1 MSYLIF
7 KEHPVALGS
16 PGQGCVFYAF
26 LISRQ
31 AVFANFLFAL
41 LKLALAHLNPLHNP
55 LRLAPLA
62 VSVDA
67 HYRDP
72 KLLRK
77 GFFAPKRSSEQ
88 VFTSPSKTTPKG
100 TKYGQFQAIFPNKKR
115 RNAAFGFDLRRC
127 QCLSALGLTCCWPYG

>member
-26 LISRQ
+26 LLSRQ

-41 LKLALAHLNPLHNP
+41 LKFAFAHFNHLHNP
-55 LRLAPLA
+55 PRLAPRA

-67 HYRDP
+67 HYREP

-77 GFFAPKRSSEQ
+77 SFLEENLGFYRVRSFCEL
-88 VFTSPSKTTPKG
+88 
-100 TKYGQFQAIFPNKKR
+100 NE
-115 RNAAFGFDLRRC
+115 
-127 QCLSALGLTCCWPYG
+127 

>member
-26 LISRQ
+26 LLSRQ

-41 LKLALAHLNPLHNP
+41 LKFAFAHFNYLHNP
-55 LRLAPLA
+55 PRLVPRA

-67 HYRDP
+67 HYREP

-77 GFFAPKRSSEQ
+77 GFLKHNDPTGQFLNKSNNA
-88 VFTSPSKTTPKG
+88 TAKG
-100 TKYGQFQAIFPNKKR
+100 TKYGQILANYPN
-115 RNAAFGFDLRRC
+115 
-127 QCLSALGLTCCWPYG
+127 

>member
-26 LISRQ
+26 LLSRQ
-31 AVFANFLFAL
+31 AVFANFLEAL
-41 LKLALAHLNPLHNP
+41 LKLAFARFNHLHNP

-67 HYRDP
+67 HYREP

-77 GFFAPKRSSEQ
+77 GFLEENLSFYPVRLFCELNAQKR
-88 VFTSPSKTTPKG
+88 G
-100 TKYGQFQAIFPNKKR
+100 I
-115 RNAAFGFDLRRC
+115 
-127 QCLSALGLTCCWPYG
+127 